1 MTIPTVD
8 TAPMLTAMVQMFPAG
23 TMPVERSPWDSQL
36 KAILGSNGRDSVRNL
51 FLGVIYLYVYVAD
64 PMDKIVFLVTYRAFA
79 SGSVVL
85 EMMKEIAEA
94 NADLKLRY
102 ANC

>member
-1 MTIPTVD
+1 MT
-8 TAPMLTAMVQMFPAG
+8 
-23 TMPVERSPWDSQL
+23 
-36 KAILGSNGRDSVRNL
+36 
-51 FLGVIYLYVYVAD
+51 YLYVYVAD